1 MSTIWNSS
9 RENED
14 RTHVKTLPLTNQRQH
29 ILTPGKNPT
38 MRPDHYITHLTRRTL
53 FCLFG
58 LFFTACLPM
67 VPTAADESKPAEK
80 TELFSVPH
88 GTIDELFTF
97 INSVKTTPP
106 PERTQ
111 EAIVAHLRE
120 QVKAVVAAC
129 DRIMKSKPDEK
140 QELQALMERLSGYSV
155 LSQVDE
161 SATKQLNALFK
172 QYEKD
177 ERPAV
182 VQLIGGLRLQN
193 QVGDFFRIS
202 DVAQAKFIDDL
213 FLFIDTHGLDQRT
226 VSIASS
232 LGQALENSA
241 TPQLGALVYERL
253 AKALM
258 KMDNPALE
266 PQVLRMQAIARRLG
280 LPGSFMEVMGTTAE
294 GEKFDWAAYRGKVV
308 LVDFWAS
315 WCGPCRAEIPNMKA
329 QLEEYGDRGFAI
341 VGINLDNTITEYQN
355 YVDREGLTWVNL
367 MSPKESE
374 RGWNS
379 PLAVH
384 YGISGIPT
392 AILVDREGKVV
403 SMMARGGELNR
414 LLAELLAPVGDD
426 TPAQ

>member
-1 MSTIWNSS
+1 
-9 RENED
+9 
-14 RTHVKTLPLTNQRQH
+14 
-29 ILTPGKNPT
+29 
-38 MRPDHYITHLTRRTL
+38 MRPDNCLSRVTTRTV
-53 FCLFG
+53 FG
-58 LFFTACLPM
+58 LFFMACLAV
-67 VPTAADESKPAEK
+67 VPATADESKPAGESN
-80 TELFSVPH
+80 TFPVPQ

-106 PERTQ
+106 PKRTQ

-129 DRIMKSKPDEK
+129 DRIMESKPDEQ
-140 QELQALMERLSGYSV
+140 QELKALMERLSGYSV

-193 QVGDFFRIS
+193 QVGDFFKIPNA
-202 DVAQAKFIDDL
+202 AQAKFIDDL
-213 FLFIDTHGLDQRT
+213 FIFIDAHGLDQRT

-232 LGQALENSA
+232 LGEALENSA
-241 TPQLGALVYERL
+241 TPQLGAVVYERL
-253 AKALM
+253 AQALI
-258 KMDNPALE
+258 KMNNPALE
-266 PQVLRMQAIARRLG
+266 SQVLRMQAIARRLG
-280 LPGSFMEVMGTTAE
+280 LPGKFMEVMGTTAE
-294 GEKFDWAAYRGKVV
+294 GQKFDWAAYRGKVV

-329 QLEEYGDRGFAI
+329 QLEKYGGRGFAI
-341 VGINLDNTITEYQN
+341 VGINLDNTIREYHN
-355 YVDREGLTWVNL
+355 YVNREGLTWVNL
-367 MSPKESE
+367 MSPNENE

-426 TPAQ
+426 TPAR

>member
-1 MSTIWNSS
+1 M
-9 RENED
+9 
-14 RTHVKTLPLTNQRQH
+14 
-29 ILTPGKNPT
+29 
-38 MRPDHYITHLTRRTL
+38 
-53 FCLFG
+53 
-58 LFFTACLPM
+58 ACCALAPAS
-67 VPTAADESKPAEK
+67 PDESKPVEE
-80 TELFSVPH
+80 TEMFRVPQ

-111 EAIVAHLRE
+111 EAIVAHLRK
-120 QVKAVVAAC
+120 QVTAVVAAC
-129 DRIMKSKPDEK
+129 DQIMESKPDEQ
-140 QELQALMERLSGYSV
+140 QELKALMERLSGYSV

-161 SATKQLNALFK
+161 SATKQLNALFRK
-172 QYEKD
+172 YEND

-193 QVGDFFRIS
+193 QVSDFFKIP
-202 DVAQAKFIDDL
+202 DAAQSKFVDDL

-232 LGQALENSA
+232 LGEALENSA
-241 TPQLGALVYERL
+241 TPQLGAVVYERL

-258 KMDNPALE
+258 KLNNPALE
-266 PQVLRMQAIARRLG
+266 SQVSRMQAIARRLG
-280 LPGSFMEVMGTTAE
+280 LSGNFMEVMGTTAE

-329 QLEEYGDRGFAI
+329 QLEKYGDRGFAI
-341 VGINLDNTITEYQN
+341 VGINLDNTINEYQN
-355 YVDREGLTWVNL
+355 YVDREELTWVNL
-367 MSPKESE
+367 MSPNESE

-392 AILVDREGKVV
+392 AILVDKKGKVV
-403 SMMARGGELNR
+403 SMTARGGELNR
-414 LLAELLAPVGDD
+414 LLAELLGSTGDD
-426 TPAQ
+426 SSTE